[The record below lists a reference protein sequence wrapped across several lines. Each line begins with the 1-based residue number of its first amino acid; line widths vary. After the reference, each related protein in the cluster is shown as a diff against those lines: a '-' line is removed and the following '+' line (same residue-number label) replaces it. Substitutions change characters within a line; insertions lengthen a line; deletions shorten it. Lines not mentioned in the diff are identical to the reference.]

1 MATKPKEPKVD
12 MVCANCNEIFTGKK
26 CPECGNTKGN
36 LELSHDGIP
45 KQEHMMNGAFG
56 NASGLQP
63 ESEAL
68 SDNFLMS
75 QELATQQR
83 IEMQDNLRESFLIKS
98 KMKKIELEAKL
109 RDKEAEY
116 EPSHVPRAPM
126 PEPQQPPMQAMPQFP
141 QNTMNPQAQFMNQ
154 FMKMDM
160 EDRTEFLN
168 QLADADP
175 NALSTL
181 SGFFSQQQPM
191 MQPQAP
197 PNPYMQ
203 QSMPPYMQYPPP
215 WAQQQQYEPQ
225 PPAKDPTE
233 AAIDMI
239 EKLQN
244 MSDRNK
250 RNEPSE
256 STTIISALR
265 EELQAVN
272 ERIGAMATDSQNSQN
287 EALMQRLGQI
297 ENKVFT
303 PQQGNSI
310 KEQIH
315 SIKAMVDDLQDIG
328 FMAKPETTNTVEE
341 QIKLNEAKH
350 QIKLDERELDIKEA
364 TAKAARADKD
374 MKSALVSGLFRRQ
387 LHKTLGQDEQMT
399 QPPIGSPLLVTQ
411 PPNSPPPY
419 VPSAAPV
426 VVEEFASDA
435 GTVRE
440 TRTVSDSE

>member
-1 MATKPKEPKVD
+1 MVTKAKEPKVQ
-12 MVCANCNEIFTGKK
+12 MVCANCNEVFTGKK

-45 KQEHMMNGAFG
+45 TQEHMISGAFG

-75 QELATQQR
+75 QELAAQQR

-98 KMKKIELEAKL
+98 KMKKLELEAKL

-126 PEPQQPPMQAMPQFP
+126 PEPPQQQMPMMPQIP

-175 NALSTL
+175 SALTTL

-191 MQPQAP
+191 MQPQVP

-203 QSMPPYMQYPPP
+203 QQMPPYMQYPPP

-225 PPAKDPTE
+225 PPARDPTE
-233 AAIDMI
+233 SAIDMI

-256 STTIISALR
+256 STAIISALR

-272 ERIGAMATDSQNSQN
+272 ERIGTMAADSQNSQN

-303 PQQGNSI
+303 PQQGGTI
-310 KEQIH
+310 KDQIH

-328 FMAKPETTNTVEE
+328 FMSRPETTNTVEE

-364 TAKAARADKD
+364 TAQAARANND

-387 LHKTLGQDEQMT
+387 LHKTLGQDEQMVQSPLSAPVSAV
-399 QPPIGSPLLVTQ
+399 QPPATPL
-411 PPNSPPPY
+411 PH

-426 VVEEFASDA
+426 VIEEFASDA

-440 TRTVSDSE
+440 TRTVSDNE